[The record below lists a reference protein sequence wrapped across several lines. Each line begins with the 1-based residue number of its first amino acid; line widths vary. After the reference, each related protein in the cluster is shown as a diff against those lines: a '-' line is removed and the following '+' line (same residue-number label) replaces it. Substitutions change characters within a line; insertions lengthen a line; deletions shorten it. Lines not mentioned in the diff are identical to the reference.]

1 MVIDENKLNCH
12 WNHFCFTRNNL
23 NKSSEIFDGVDLLKP
38 LLIWSEKEYSDA
50 DKVPRENFRKHIET
64 VQNTPTDID
73 ELSNF
78 LQQQYILALDNV
90 QRS

>member
-1 MVIDENKLNCH
+1 MPI
-12 WNHFCFTRNNL
+12 
-23 NKSSEIFDGVDLLKP
+23 
-38 LLIWSEKEYSDA
+38 
-50 DKVPRENFRKHIET
+50 KVPRENFRKHIET